1 MSYRTARATLYK
13 NFGQHQDENIAEL
26 DIRLSS
32 LINDCNF
39 PSVEITKFSL
49 NYYEVKKWATQQK
62 EVGDDAITYTKV
74 IDKCKE
80 HEASVRDYI
89 MMASDN
95 SQLKTAYQQGSAT
108 VDEKTF
114 KRKQQKFG
122 HKQRSRSRS
131 GSRQRS
137 TTPFKPRSKCKRCGF
152 ERHTTQDGKCP
163 ALKALCGYCNITGHY
178 ESACITKRT
187 AQNKEARHGAGKRHS
202 SRSPTRRPGNNSG
215 RRPTAGTH
223 TVAIKQ
229 TEQMRSDFQKI
240 IFDNITTTSASKET
254 SSSENFVQKLDTARD
269 GKTYVKAELDVQLPH
284 HKYRSTLK
292 VKLDMGAE
300 ANILPLRTY
309 KKMFPHQLLPD
320 GTPDP
325 QFLKKTTLDF
335 ECNKRSTIRS
345 LGCIILEIG
354 LPDKHLMPAQFFVSA
369 DHEQILIGHPS
380 CDKLQAYTI
389 NVENIAPEFDQA
401 KMIPYLELDNIQTR
415 ITTVEDLKQ

>member
-1 MSYRTARATLYK
+1 MCHIAQLEQHSTRTS
-13 NFGQHQDENIAEL
+13 NSIQDENIAEL

-39 PSVEITKFSL
+39 PSAEITKFIKQDTLINSL

-122 HKQRSRSRS
+122 RKQRSRSRS
-131 GSRQRS
+131 GSRERS

-163 ALKALCGYCNITGHY
+163 ALKSLCGYCNITGHY

-187 AQNKEARHGAGKRHS
+187 AQNKEARHGAGKRHG
-202 SRSPTRRPGNNSG
+202 SRSPTR
-215 RRPTAGTH
+215 
-223 TVAIKQ
+223 
-229 TEQMRSDFQKI
+229 
-240 IFDNITTTSASKET
+240 
-254 SSSENFVQKLDTARD
+254 
-269 GKTYVKAELDVQLPH
+269 
-284 HKYRSTLK
+284 
-292 VKLDMGAE
+292 
-300 ANILPLRTY
+300 
-309 KKMFPHQLLPD
+309 
-320 GTPDP
+320 
-325 QFLKKTTLDF
+325 
-335 ECNKRSTIRS
+335 
-345 LGCIILEIG
+345 
-354 LPDKHLMPAQFFVSA
+354 
-369 DHEQILIGHPS
+369 
-380 CDKLQAYTI
+380 
-389 NVENIAPEFDQA
+389 
-401 KMIPYLELDNIQTR
+401 
-415 ITTVEDLKQ
+415 